1 VTAAATNGPDQG
13 RQLILLE
20 EDQPTT
26 VAPIS
31 LQQRRDRILIVV
43 FLVIT
48 AAAAL
53 YNFVIATPRYGSEF
67 SYVVRSLDSSRERF
81 SFLNISTN
89 GGGADNSEAI
99 VAYIQSRDMLE
110 AINQD
115 GLIARAFAAPQI
127 DMFNAF
133 PALLAGKTRE
143 DFYQHVQ
150 GYIDADFD
158 HQSNITYVRVEAFSA
173 EDAREISERVMQ
185 ASERMVNSLNA
196 RARQNLLAAAQKEVE
211 TASRSLRDVLDR
223 LNTVRG
229 RSRILEPKLE
239 GGAAIKVSSASA
251 AALAQ
256 INVELAQTLSVAPD
270 SPLIGQLRARRSA
283 LEAEV
288 LRQNAAIA
296 GNPGSLAD
304 RIRPYEELTVE
315 RDIAEKHLLAASL
328 GFAGARAS
336 VDRSRFYVER
346 ISQPNLPD
354 IARYPRG
361 LLNLLAVMLV
371 AAAVLFVVRALSDL
385 VLDDDG

>member
-1 VTAAATNGPDQG
+1 VTAATKNGADHG

-20 EDQPTT
+20 EDQPNAA
-26 VAPIS
+26 VPVS
-31 LQQRRDRILIVV
+31 LQQRRDRVLIVL

-53 YNFVIATPRYGSEF
+53 YNFVLAAPRYASEF

-99 VAYIQSRDMLE
+99 VAYVQSRDMLE
-110 AINQD
+110 AINHD
-115 GLIARAFAAPQI
+115 GLITRVFSAPGV
-127 DMFNAF
+127 DMFNNF
-133 PALLAGKTRE
+133 PSLWGGRTRE

-173 EDAREISERVMQ
+173 ADARAISERVMQ

-211 TASRSLRDVLDR
+211 AASQSLRAVLDR
-223 LNTVRG
+223 LNAVRD
-229 RSRILEPKLE
+229 RSRVLEPKLE

-256 INVELAQTLSVAPD
+256 VNVELAQTLRVAPQ

-283 LEAEV
+283 LEAEL

-296 GNPGSLAD
+296 GDPGSLAD

-315 RDIAEKHLLAASL
+315 RDIAEKRLLAASL
-328 GFAGARAS
+328 AFAGTRAS

-346 ISQPNLPD
+346 ISQPNMPD
-354 IARYPRG
+354 MPRYPRG
-361 LLNLLAVMLV
+361 LLNLLTCMLV
-371 AAAVLFVVRALSDL
+371 VGAVLFIVRALSDL
-385 VLDDDG
+385 VLDDNG